1 MSAQDRT
8 EQVLREIHILFS
20 NSEVYDRG
28 ANKIIVDKKEVLEL
42 LSRLNICIY
51 EMMEEYELTQQGRDK
66 AEREV
71 KKIGEEIILDANSKA
86 EDVYAASVIYTDEAL
101 RRVQD
106 IMQEAT
112 ESAKAVCDKMLEELR
127 KEKAIVRRDQSE
139 LKSHLQDLTD
149 TDKYLN
155 LIKECNKQI
164 EKEKN
169 KEKKEQ
175 EVSSFT
181 PVKPEIKINMEYFEK
196 TGILPEGEK
205 EGEKDEEPDLEEV
218 PVSAAVNV
226 NLDAEYFKWIDDD
239 GKDKPIDKKQEK
251 HSLLGRILK

>member
-175 EVSSFT
+175 EVSPFT

-239 GKDKPIDKKQEK
+239 GKDKPIEKKQEK